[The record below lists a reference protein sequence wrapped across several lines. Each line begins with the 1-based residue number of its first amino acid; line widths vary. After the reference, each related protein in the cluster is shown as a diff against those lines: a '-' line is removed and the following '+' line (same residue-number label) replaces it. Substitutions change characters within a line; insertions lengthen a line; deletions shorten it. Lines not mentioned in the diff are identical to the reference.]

1 MNDVAKVEL
10 GQIDRNKLGQ
20 VLGQAA
26 HFQLGHVV
34 MDHHRGTLAGRRAF
48 LIQEVQRYP
57 STQNLVLGHAQE
69 IQMQDQRLERMALH
83 VTQQY
88 ALALAVAVELDQN
101 RKTAV

>member
-1 MNDVAKVEL
+1 MIRRPPRSTRTDTL
-10 GQIDRNKLGQ
+10 FPYTTLFRS
-20 VLGQAA
+20 

-88 ALALAVAVELDQN
+88 ALALAVDVEIDQ
-101 RKTAV
+101 